1 MKVLFLTLSSSD
13 SCAFYRSAGVIED
26 LRRKTD
32 NEITLAQWD
41 QVSMN
46 WSFISQFDLV
56 MFQRPF
62 SKESLNLC
70 GYIKQ
75 LGIKLWIDYDDN
87 LFALNPENP
96 TYHIY
101 SNPEV
106 QKNIKGMLKIAD
118 AVSVPTE
125 YLKQAYSEF
134 NKNITVIPNAFN
146 DALFTRPKELLRRTN
161 NVVWRGPEAHIYDL
175 LHHMNGINKCLDEFS
190 DWRFIFMGF
199 DPDKSIL
206 AYFIHNTTNKASI
219 PSMDI
224 IIYFK
229 TLLDMAPSC
238 LHVPL
243 HDNAFNRC
251 KSNIAA
257 IEGSYAGAVC
267 VVPAWW
273 NFPGTIPYTDLPSY
287 YEAIRSVLSGD
298 VDKEAMNKEAWT
310 YIMDCLSLSKVNEM
324 RINLINSLL

>member
-1 MKVLFLTLSSSD
+1 MAEVLFLTLNSSD
-13 SCAFYRSAGVIED
+13 SCAFYRSSGVIKD
-26 LRRKTD
+26 LRRKSDD
-32 NEITLAQWD
+32 NITLIQWD
-41 QVSMN
+41 QASIN
-46 WSFISQFDLV
+46 WSFVSQFDLI

-75 LGIKLWIDYDDN
+75 LGIKLWLDYDDN
-87 LFALNPENP
+87 LFTLNPENP
-96 TYHIY
+96 TYSLY
-101 SNPEV
+101 NNPEV
-106 QKNIKGMLKIAD
+106 QKNIQGMLRLAD

-125 YLKQAYSEF
+125 YLKQAYLEF

-146 DALFTRPKELLRRTN
+146 DVLFSRSKEVPQRTN
-161 NVVWRGPEAHIYDL
+161 HIVWRGPGAHIYDL
-175 LHHMNGINKCLDEFS
+175 MTFSKEIDKCTKNFPE
-190 DWRFIFMGF
+190 WRFMFMGF
-199 DPDKSIL
+199 SPWFL
-206 AYFIHNTTNKASI
+206 ADTPNKGHI
-219 PSMDI
+219 PSLDV

-243 HDNAFNRC
+243 HDNNFNRC

-267 VVPAWW
+267 VVPDWW
-273 NFPGTIPYTDLPSY
+273 NFPGTLPYTDTPSY

-298 VDKEAMNKEAWT
+298 VDKDALNKEAWE
-310 YIMDCLSLSKVNEM
+310 YIMDCLTLSKVNEM
-324 RINLINSLL
+324 RIEMIDSLINE

>member
-1 MKVLFLTLSSSD
+1 MEILFLTISSSD
-13 SCAFYRSAGVIED
+13 SCAFYRSSGVIKD

-32 NEITLAQWD
+32 HNITLIQWD
-41 QVSMN
+41 QVAMN
-46 WSFISQFDLV
+46 WSLISQYDLI

-75 LGIKLWIDYDDN
+75 LGIKLWLDYDDN

-101 SNPEV
+101 NNPEI

-134 NKNITVIPNAFN
+134 NKNIKVIPNAFN
-146 DALFTRPKELLRRTN
+146 DALFFRPEEMPKRTN
-161 NVVWRGPEAHIYDL
+161 NIVWRGPEAHTYDI
-175 LHHMNGINKCLDEFS
+175 MSFSKEINKCTKDFPE
-190 DWRFIFMGF
+190 WRFMFMGF
-199 DPDKSIL
+199 SPWFLTD
-206 AYFIHNTTNKASI
+206 TTNKGHI
-219 PSMDI
+219 PSLDI

-238 LHVPL
+238 MHVPL
-243 HDNAFNRC
+243 HDNNFNRC

-273 NFPGTIPYTDLPSY
+273 NFPGTLSYTDLPSY
-287 YEAIRSVLSGD
+287 YEAIRSVLSGE
-298 VDKEAMNKEAWT
+298 VDKEAMNKTAWE
-310 YIMDCLSLSKVNEM
+310 YIQDCLTLSKVNEM
-324 RINLINSLL
+324 RIDLINSLLE